1 MARLN
6 SFSALADVMLVMEEL
21 GSPFKGKEFCI
32 TGHLGRK
39 RSEIEEIIRLA
50 GGTVVPRPTYRGVLL
65 TNADWNG
72 LGEGQKVSSK
82 YTRAKAERC
91 EIINEEKFFRMIS
104 EGLQTKPDGEGT

>member
-6 SFSALADVMLVMEEL
+6 SFSAIADVMLVMEEL
-21 GSPFKGKEFCI
+21 GSPFKGKSFCI

-50 GGTVVPRPTYRGVLL
+50 GGNVVSTPGYRVVVL

-72 LGEGQKVSSK
+72 LAEGTKVSSK
-82 YTRAKAERC
+82 YAAAKRHGC
-91 EIINEEKFFRMIS
+91 EIWNEKKFFDKIS
-104 EGLQTKPDGEGT
+104 ERLESLDSQG